1 MSYQQLNINFKKSP
15 FSFLNYKTSPRYYN
29 EQYQKQSVQKVL
41 ERKQLQVS
49 LRSQEPGTRLIL
61 YHTTFETQGLNPL
74 SNIEELNIDSN
85 CSTDSSQRQENLS
98 PIYYCPKGKEPCG
111 ELQVVLNGEV
121 IQVISQT
128 RSRRKSRKFSDQE
141 NYAMSNFIAG
151 PKCLDIP
158 CPQFL

>member
-1 MSYQQLNINFKKSP
+1 MSNQQLNINLKKALLAFQITRLLPDTTMSNTKNRVYKKSQTANSSKCLFVP
-15 FSFLNYKTSPRYYN
+15 KNQERDQFYVTPP
-29 EQYQKQSVQKVL
+29 QK
-41 ERKQLQVS
+41 RK
-49 LRSQEPGTRLIL
+49 
-61 YHTTFETQGLNPL
+61 NPL

-85 CSTDSSQRQENLS
+85 CSTDSSQRLENLS
-98 PIYYCPKGKEPCG
+98 PAYYCPKGKEPCG
-111 ELQVVLNGEV
+111 ELQVVLDGGL

-141 NYAMSNFIAG
+141 TYAMSNFIAG

>member
-29 EQYQKQSVQKVL
+29 NTKNRVYKKSQNVNSSKCPFVPKNQEREQFYITPPSKQK
-41 ERKQLQVS
+41 
-49 LRSQEPGTRLIL
+49 
-61 YHTTFETQGLNPL
+61 NPL

-85 CSTDSSQRQENLS
+85 CSTDSSQRLENLS